1 MLNRSGHLNIPKK
14 PFFVLACLL
23 ALSACSDPEAP
34 AGPGGMQMPPPEVD
48 VAEVVLQEQKDWK
61 EFTGRLEATDS
72 IVVKPRTSG
81 YVVSVEFEDGALVKK
96 GDLLFQIDFRTIK
109 AEVERLEAEVERA
122 DAEIALTERDLKR
135 ANSLREKNAISQ
147 EQLDNRRT
155 QLTQAKATAE
165 SARAELKRSK
175 VLYAIT
181 KVKAPF
187 DGRVSNAR
195 VKEGSSVVAGQT
207 ELTSLVS
214 TDKVHAYFDVDEYTY
229 LTLRS
234 RYPDIS
240 HSGLTVQMGLAHQK
254 DFPYQ
259 GTVDFVDNQV
269 DIATGTIRMR
279 AVYENPE
286 GDLTPGLFVRLKM
299 QIGPAYQTV
308 MIPDKA
314 IGTDLSNKFVLV
326 LGEGDVV
333 SYRPVQLGS
342 RRGDWRIIK
351 SGLEVGE
358 RIVINGLQRARPGAP
373 VSPNVLTMDVAEQ
386 G

>member
-279 AVYENPE
+279 AVYDNPE

>member
-1 MLNRSGHLNIPKK
+1 MLESASHLKGLNR
-14 PFFVLACLL
+14 FFILFVSVFV
-23 ALSACSDPEAP
+23 LSACSGSDAP
-34 AGPGGMQMPPPEVD
+34 AGPGGMQMPPPQVD
-48 VAEVVLQEQKDWK
+48 VAEVQQSEQKDWK

-81 YVVSVEFEDGALVKK
+81 YVVSVGFEDGALVKK

-122 DAEIALTERDLKR
+122 DAEIELTERDLKR

-155 QLTQAKATAE
+155 QLTQAKAAAE

-181 KVKAPF
+181 RVRAPF

-195 VKEGSSVVAGQT
+195 VKVGSSVVAGQT
-207 ELTSLVS
+207 TLTSLVS
-214 TDKVHAYFDVDEYTY
+214 TDKMHAYFDVDEYTY
-229 LTLRS
+229 LQLQS
-234 RYPDIS
+234 RYPNIS
-240 HSGLTVQMGLAHQK
+240 QSGLNVQMGLAHQR
-254 DFPYQ
+254 DFPYS
-259 GTVDFVDNQV
+259 GVVDFVDNQV

-279 AVYENPE
+279 AVYDNPE
-286 GDLTPGLFVRLKM
+286 GALTPGLFVRLKM
-299 QIGPAYQTV
+299 QIGSAYQAL
-308 MIPDKA
+308 MIPEKA

-333 SYRPVQLGS
+333 SYRPVELGA
-342 RRGDWRIIK
+342 RRGEWRIIK
-351 SGLEVGE
+351 GGLEAGE
-358 RIVINGLQRARPGAP
+358 KIVIDGLQRARPGAP
-373 VSPNVLTMDVAEQ
+373 VSPNIVTMDAAEQ

>member
-1 MLNRSGHLNIPKK
+1 MLNRSGHLNTPKK
-14 PFFVLACLL
+14 SFFVLACLL

-34 AGPGGMQMPPPEVD
+34 AGPGAMQMPPPEVD
-48 VAEVVLQEQKDWK
+48 VAEVMLQEQKDWK

-81 YVVSVEFEDGALVKK
+81 YVVSVEFEDGALVQK

-279 AVYENPE
+279 AVYDNPE